1 MSLNEVNLSTGKEV
15 EDADTTVEINIKT
28 LDSQTYTLR
37 VNKCVSVPAL
47 KEQIATV
54 TGVLSE
60 QQRLIYVEDGHTLHL
75 VSRQPIQASSF
86 PATSVVGPE
95 IAAGQPAANFV
106 SGIDHNHGNPFSHSI
121 VFEAVNVGQGEN
133 TVSGLSQEANP
144 ERHDRTSGNP
154 SQQDSNPPPQRTAS
168 GIRFDSQ
175 QATSQLPAAVNP
187 GYQQPL
193 VIPDSLT
200 TMNEYIGFLRGEFA
214 REGFRTVGREPNNNA
229 EAPVRHVIEGQNN
242 DLQSQPAYRQGSLP
256 SPAFLADI
264 VRATGDL
271 LAEQARL
278 CLSQFA
284 RLLEDQT
291 SVIDPLTRMD
301 FQTTAM
307 RTGTL
312 LQNLGPL
319 LLELSRTTMT
329 LRMGETPSEAVVSA
343 GPAVFISSSAPNS
356 LMVQAF
362 PPHPSTNSGRI
373 NIGAASS
380 GNVHE
385 NGQPIG
391 SSHLPRNVDIRV
403 HTGHTVPVA
412 SANSGEQ
419 VSAQNALEQ
428 MDVARNSG
436 PTNTIRQV
444 LVGASTNE
452 SPGESRVRLV
462 PVPVRTMVALPAG
475 VIHSTSA
482 ASGSGVGVLYP
493 LLASVQQMNSGI
505 NDARGSQASTGHHTV
520 GPETARQITFQ
531 STTQRQNLDSNSASA
546 VRNDN
551 HFSPNTAPAAFGA
564 NPTNGSSQNQGST
577 RIYISS
583 QPGVGSNNN
592 ISSGAPV
599 SQDSQGNRFNR
610 FDQVIRSVL
619 RQEIDVGGIGH
630 QSSGISS
637 AAEQVG
643 ATGDVE
649 MQSSAALSTDDQAY
663 ICFQFASEHYT
674 TSTPDYRQ
682 TRLAHFQLPV
692 LQLHRMKGGIVLIQN
707 ILRVGVTHPQTLI
720 PSVRRGTDELFS
732 I

>member
-1 MSLNEVNLSTGKEV
+1 MISSVGSGRIGSATSSFYLSLSLGQFVPLRRSSPALVRMSLNEVTLSTGKEV

-133 TVSGLSQEANP
+133 TVSGLSQFISNILNSLMPANTAMGNTRTDTREANP

-319 LLELSRTTMT
+319 LLEL
-329 LRMGETPSEAVVSA
+329 
-343 GPAVFISSSAPNS
+343 N
-356 LMVQAF
+356 
-362 PPHPSTNSGRI
+362 
-373 NIGAASS
+373 
-380 GNVHE
+380 
-385 NGQPIG
+385 
-391 SSHLPRNVDIRV
+391 
-403 HTGHTVPVA
+403 
-412 SANSGEQ
+412 
-419 VSAQNALEQ
+419 
-428 MDVARNSG
+428 
-436 PTNTIRQV
+436 
-444 LVGASTNE
+444 
-452 SPGESRVRLV
+452 
-462 PVPVRTMVALPAG
+462 
-475 VIHSTSA
+475 
-482 ASGSGVGVLYP
+482 
-493 LLASVQQMNSGI
+493 
-505 NDARGSQASTGHHTV
+505 
-520 GPETARQITFQ
+520 
-531 STTQRQNLDSNSASA
+531 
-546 VRNDN
+546 
-551 HFSPNTAPAAFGA
+551 
-564 NPTNGSSQNQGST
+564 
-577 RIYISS
+577 
-583 QPGVGSNNN
+583 
-592 ISSGAPV
+592 
-599 SQDSQGNRFNR
+599 
-610 FDQVIRSVL
+610 
-619 RQEIDVGGIGH
+619 
-630 QSSGISS
+630 
-637 AAEQVG
+637 
-643 ATGDVE
+643 
-649 MQSSAALSTDDQAY
+649 
-663 ICFQFASEHYT
+663 
-674 TSTPDYRQ
+674 
-682 TRLAHFQLPV
+682 
-692 LQLHRMKGGIVLIQN
+692 
-707 ILRVGVTHPQTLI
+707 
-720 PSVRRGTDELFS
+720 
-732 I
+732 